1 VTPAEGTTAA
11 SDAGLAVLVCSGM
24 AWLRAR
30 TPASALR
37 TTWLVA
43 LGAFG
48 LAAALGA
55 VTHGIAL
62 PVETRELLWQPL
74 YLSLGVAVALF
85 VAAAVGAARGA
96 AAGRRALPFLLA
108 AAGVFYLLTRVTH
121 GDFLVFVAYE
131 AAGILFALGVHARLA
146 RKGWPG
152 AGWVAAGLAISLAAG
167 AAQAVDT
174 ISLRLV
180 WTFDHN
186 GVYHLLQGAGLAVL
200 LIGLRRMLARPEAT
214 ASR

>member
-1 VTPAEGTTAA
+1 VIRAEGTTAA
-11 SDAGLAVLVCSGM
+11 TDAGLAALVFAGLV
-24 AWLRAR
+24 WLRR
-30 TPASALR
+30 VTPPSMLR

-55 VTHGIAL
+55 VAHGLAL
-62 PVETRELLWQPL
+62 TVEARELLWQPL

-85 VAAAVGAARGA
+85 VAAAVRAAWGA
-96 AAGRRALPFLLA
+96 AAGRRALPFLLG

-121 GDFLVFVAYE
+121 GDFLVFVVYE
-131 AAGILFALGVHARLA
+131 AAGILFAMAVHARLA
-146 RKGWPG
+146 IGGWAG
-152 AGWVAAGLAISLAAG
+152 AGLVAVGLAVSLAAG

-186 GVYHLLQGAGLAVL
+186 GVYHLLQGAGLAIL
-200 LIGLRRMLARPEAT
+200 LIGLRQMLARPA
-214 ASR
+214 ADP

>member
-1 VTPAEGTTAA
+1 VTPADGTTALT
-11 SDAGLAVLVCSGM
+11 DAGLAVLVMAGM
-24 AWLRAR
+24 AWLQRR
-30 TPASALR
+30 VPPSPLR
-37 TTWLVA
+37 TTWLAV

-55 VTHGIAL
+55 IAHGVPMSTATL
-62 PVETRELLWQPL
+62 NLVWQPL

-85 VAAAVGAARGA
+85 VVAAVGAAWGDDA
-96 AAGRRALPFLLA
+96 SRRARPYLLA
-108 AAGVFYLLTRVTH
+108 SAGAFYLLTRITH
-121 GDFLVFVAYE
+121 GDFLVFVVYE

-146 RKGWPG
+146 WGGRVG
-152 AGWVAAGLAISLAAG
+152 AGWVAAGLVVSLAAG

-174 ISLRLV
+174 LSVQLV

-200 LIGLRRMLARPEAT
+200 LAGLRRMLARADT
-214 ASR
+214 AAA

>member
-1 VTPAEGTTAA
+1 MIPAERTTALT
-11 SDAGLAVLVCSGM
+11 DAGLALLVLAGM
-24 AWLRAR
+24 AWLGRN
-30 TPASALR
+30 TPSSALR
-37 TTWLVA
+37 STWFAA

-48 LAAALGA
+48 LAAILGA
-55 VTHGIAL
+55 AAHGIAWSAGAQ
-62 PVETRELLWQPL
+62 ELLWQPL

-85 VAAAVGAARGA
+85 VAAAIGAAWGA
-96 AAGRRALPFLLA
+96 PAARRTLPWLLA
-108 AAGVFYLLTRVTH
+108 AAGAFYLLTRVTH

-131 AAGILFALGVHARLA
+131 AAGILFSLGVHARLA
-146 RKGWPG
+146 RNGWDG
-152 AGWVAAGLAISLAAG
+152 AGWVAAGLALSLAAG

-200 LIGLRRMLARPEAT
+200 LIGLRRMLVQGGRIT
-214 ASR
+214 G